1 MFQSLFKRESWAIKI
16 SSNLNLLECSG
27 LLLEYRAM
35 TSKLSIEDV
44 NKLPSTEFVNLFKN
58 AVELWP
64 QAAESTVQQRP
75 FNSLNELVDHFS
87 DYLENLSIDDR
98 VAVLKSHPD
107 LAGKL
112 LDENK
117 LSNESATEQSLAG
130 LDKLTAEKKTQLVQS
145 NTEYSEKFGFPFVI
159 CVRQNNK
166 IDRILEGFRE
176 RLQNNRHQEIING
189 TEQVK
194 KICQLRIENIVQ

>member
-1 MFQSLFKRESWAIKI
+1 
-16 SSNLNLLECSG
+16 
-27 LLLEYRAM
+27 M
-35 TSKLSIEDV
+35 TSKLTIEHI
-44 NKLPSTEFVNLFKN
+44 NKLPATEFVDLFKN

-64 QAAESTVQQRP
+64 HAAEFVVNQRP
-75 FNSLNELVDHFS
+75 FGNLNDLVRHFS
-87 DYLENLSIDDR
+87 DYLENLSVTDK

-117 LSNESATEQSLAG
+117 LSNESAQEQSLAG
-130 LDKLTAEKKTQLVQS
+130 LDRLTAEKKTQLVQS

-166 IDRILEGFRE
+166 IDRILAGFRE
-176 RLQNNRHQEIING
+176 RLPNQRDQEIING
-189 TEQVK
+189 IEQVK
-194 KICQLRIENIVQ
+194 KICQLRIENIVL